1 MEVEPLYEEL
11 EGEEM
16 YMEVEENRSDA
27 WSGYL
32 DLVARDS
39 EDEGVWME
47 GDAGFSWEDT
57 RMELWRWEAEQGMG
71 EDEDEDDEGEDD
83 KDQDDNKDHPGLLPA
98 EEEEEEWD

>member
-1 MEVEPLYEEL
+1 MDVEPLYEEL
-11 EGEEM
+11 EGEEI
-16 YMEVEENRSDA
+16 YMEVEEHRSDA

-71 EDEDEDDEGEDD
+71 EDEDDEGEDD
-83 KDQDDNKDHPGLLPA
+83 KDQDDNKDNPGLLPA